1 MSDLTPT
8 HEFPGIRIALHSPYD
23 EPFADY
29 VCGSCGA
36 TNQATGT
43 ENVKALVERWNDNH
57 GPAHRRNGGRT

>member
-8 HEFPGIRIALHSPYD
+8 HDFPGIRIGQHSAYS

-29 VCGSCGA
+29 ACGGCGA

-43 ENVKALVERWNDNH
+43 DNVKALVQHYTDNH
-57 GPAHRRNGGRT
+57 GPAHSKEGKR

>member
-8 HEFPGIRIALHSPYD
+8 HDFPGIRIALHSPED

-29 VCGSCGA
+29 ACGGCGA

-43 ENVKALVERWNDNH
+43 EEVKALVQRWEENH
-57 GPAHRRNGGRT
+57 GSAHGKNGR

>member
-8 HEFPGIRIALHSPYD
+8 HEFPGIRIGLHAPDD

-29 VCGSCGA
+29 VCGGCGA

-43 ENVKALVERWNDNH
+43 ENVTALVRHWELNH
-57 GPAHRRNGGRT
+57 GPAHAQVVAR